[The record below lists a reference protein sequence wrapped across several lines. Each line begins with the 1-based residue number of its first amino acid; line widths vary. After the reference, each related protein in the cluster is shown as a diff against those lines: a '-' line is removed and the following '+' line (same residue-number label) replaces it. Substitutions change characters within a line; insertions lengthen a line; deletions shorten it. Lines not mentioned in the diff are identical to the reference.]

1 MTDRHHDF
9 EQLDTVVTGI
19 RHAELDDRAAAA
31 ATERVWQRIAGG
43 LERPID
49 GCGDYQRLIPDL
61 VAGRLPEARALLV
74 ADHTRECVACRRALL
89 EARTGRPAAVET
101 HTAAARWSLPRR
113 YWIAA
118 AAVVALGLGL
128 VGIVAVGGSMAD
140 RRLSATVDSANGTL
154 QRVELM
160 RTAELAKGDTVRS
173 RQLLR
178 AAGAS
183 GAQLLLADGSR
194 VEAAA
199 RSELELRGGLRGTT
213 IRLRRGN
220 IIVHAAD
227 QGSGRLY
234 VDTPECLIA
243 VRGTVFAVDHGIKG
257 SRVSVLEGEVE
268 VRRRGQI
275 DVLVPGDQL
284 NTNERL
290 EPVAIAEQI
299 AWSAHAEEHLALL
312 RELTRLRH
320 EIADALEPPTP
331 RTSSQLLDLVPA
343 DTVVYVALP
352 NLTEGLGEARRL
364 VEERIA
370 ASPVLQAWWQEHVVA
385 AGIDRALDDML
396 DRLQPLGEAV
406 GDEVVV
412 AFSERTLQGSGGP
425 VLLALLDDPA
435 SFSARLEEEVVRA
448 NAAAA
453 APVLELLQDPASD
466 PTSTAELVMTVQGG
480 LFVAATDRS
489 QLLAA
494 TRRATPAPGDFAT
507 GELHRRLAE
516 AYGRGVSWVAGIDVH
531 RLVDVAAAGSDADA
545 RAVLEGLGVLDAT
558 TLVVSSTR
566 DGERR
571 SLDGALDFD
580 GPRRGVAAWLADP
593 APIGSLDF
601 VSPAASFTV
610 AAVTQDAAVMLDE
623 LLGAI
628 AAGEPEAM
636 DELAELESAVGIDLR
651 NDIAAALGGEGTFA
665 LDGPVLPIPSWKLI
679 VEVDDPETLL
689 SAIERSVAAIN
700 RQLATNGKPEL
711 ELDETVLGGHRYTVL
726 RHPRAAAELALLTV
740 DGYLVVAPSAAL
752 IEQALHY
759 RSSGV
764 TLPRSAAFQEL
775 LPRNGYPDCSALIW
789 RNLGTLLASMPDVA
803 VGQLSP
809 ELHALLEDSS
819 SPGLICV
826 YGTPDRILVSGSGDG
841 LLSGL
846 PMLGM
851 AGLLHPGP
859 RAYCDPS
866 DPVSSSG

>member
-1 MTDRHHDF
+1 
-9 EQLDTVVTGI
+9 
-19 RHAELDDRAAAA
+19 
-31 ATERVWQRIAGG
+31 
-43 LERPID
+43 
-49 GCGDYQRLIPDL
+49 
-61 VAGRLPEARALLV
+61 
-74 ADHTRECVACRRALL
+74 
-89 EARTGRPAAVET
+89 
-101 HTAAARWSLPRR
+101 
-113 YWIAA
+113 
-118 AAVVALGLGL
+118 VAL
-128 VGIVAVGGSMAD
+128 
-140 RRLSATVDSANGTL
+140 
-154 QRVELM
+154 E
-160 RTAELAKGDTVRS
+160 KGDTVRA
-173 RQLLR
+173 RELLR
-178 AAGAS
+178 ASGAS

-194 VEAAA
+194 VEVAA

-213 IRLRRGN
+213 VRLRRGN
-220 IIVHAAD
+220 LIVHAAD

-268 VRRRGQI
+268 VHRRGQT
-275 DVLVPGDQL
+275 DVLAPGDQL
-284 NTNERL
+284 TTNERL

-299 AWSAHAEEHLALL
+299 AWSDHAEEHLALL
-312 RELTRLRH
+312 GELTRLRR
-320 EIADALEPPTP
+320 EIADALEPHTP
-331 RTSSQLLDLVPA
+331 RTASRLLDLAPA
-343 DTVVYVALP
+343 DTVAYVALP

-364 VEERIA
+364 VEDRIA
-370 ASPVLQAWWQEHVVA
+370 ASPVLQAWWQEHVVM
-385 AGIDRALDDML
+385 AGIDRALDGML

-412 AFSERTLQGSGGP
+412 AVPASALHGSGGP
-425 VLLALLDDPA
+425 VVLALLDDPA
-435 SFSARLEEEVVRA
+435 SFTALLEEEVARV
-448 NAAAA
+448 NATVSS
-453 APVLELLQDPASD
+453 PVLELLQDPASE
-466 PTSTAELVMTVQGG
+466 PLPTAELVMTVEGG

-494 TRRATPAPGDFAT
+494 TRRTTPVPGDFAVS
-507 GELHRRLAE
+507 ELHRRLAE
-516 AYGRGVSWVAGIDVH
+516 SYARGVSWVAGIDV
-531 RLVDVAAAGSDADA
+531 RRFVELAAAGSDADA
-545 RAVLEGLGVLDAT
+545 RATLEGLGVLDAT
-558 TLVVSSTR
+558 TFVVSSSR
-566 DGERR
+566 DGDRR

-580 GPRRGVAAWLADP
+580 GPRRGVAAWLGDP

-623 LLGAI
+623 LLAAL

-636 DELAELESAVGIDLR
+636 DELAELEHAVGIDLR

-665 LDGPVLPIPSWKLI
+665 LDGPMLPIPSWKLI
-679 VEVDDPETLL
+679 VEVEDPETLL

-700 RQLATNGKPEL
+700 RQLAADGQPEL
-711 ELDETVLGGHRYTVL
+711 ELGETVIQGRRYTVL

-789 RNLGTLLASMPDVA
+789 RNLGNLLASVPDAA
-803 VGQLSP
+803 VGQLP
-809 ELHALLEDSS
+809 PQLHALLEEGSD
-819 SPGLICV
+819 PGLICI
-826 YGTPDRILVSGSGDG
+826 YGTPDRILASGSGDG

-851 AGLLHPGP
+851 AGLLHSGP
-859 RAYCDPS
+859 RVHCDPS